1 MGRSIDKVAKLKSED
16 PVTGGKLSASGS
28 VRESSDVVWN
38 KNESSFQICPRM
50 IKFFPLKCIGF
61 CFLSFFSIL
70 VS

>member
-1 MGRSIDKVAKLKSED
+1 MGRSIDEVAKQKSGD

-28 VRESSDVVWN
+28 VRRSSDVVWN

-61 CFLSFFSIL
+61 CFVLFL
-70 VS
+70 VYS